1 MSKLKDKLLQAEVQ
15 NKMLENKV
23 LFMQKMV
30 DKYESLRKVEK

>member
-30 DKYESLRKVEK
+30 DKYESLRQVEK